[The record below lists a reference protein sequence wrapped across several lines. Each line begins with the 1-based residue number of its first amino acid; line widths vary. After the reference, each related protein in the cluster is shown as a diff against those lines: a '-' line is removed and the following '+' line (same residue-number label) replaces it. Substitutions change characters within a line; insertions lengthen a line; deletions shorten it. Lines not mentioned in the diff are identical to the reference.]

1 MISEKSK
8 MIGEYIYMLGQFIKQ
23 LKSFGDLDLAKV
35 VRTERLAVIH
45 NLDNPFRFTNFMES
59 WVDWGM
65 PQTNDENFRYFRNLF
80 LGYDEYLNFQ
90 EDLYREGLEV

>member
-1 MISEKSK
+1 MISTKSK

-65 PQTNDENFRYFRNLF
+65 PQVDDENFRYFRNLF

-90 EDLYREGLEV
+90 EDLYRERG